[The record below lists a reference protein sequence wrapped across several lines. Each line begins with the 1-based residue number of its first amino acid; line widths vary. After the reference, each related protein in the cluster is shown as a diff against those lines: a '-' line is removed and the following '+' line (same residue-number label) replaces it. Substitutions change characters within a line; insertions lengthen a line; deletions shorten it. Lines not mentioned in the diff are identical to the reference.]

1 MRGVDNSYMLGSI
14 VLPKNKEVMLSAKK
28 DEKNDGEEK
37 ETHGIF
43 DSIEP
48 KDYAKKIKNKRNPN
62 KQEKAEFGKE
72 TQKEGEK
79 EAHKEI
85 VKETEKQQ
93 EILEDVIEKSKK
105 VLLKSK
111 SVFPFDWF
119 PDELIIDPTKVII
132 VHREFL
138 SSGAM
143 DTVYIKDIADVIVET
158 GPYLATLNIID
169 VSYGANKHYISKL
182 KKADAL
188 RAREIIEGLVTAL
201 KAGIDILKLPGE
213 NILSSISQLSGMQKI
228 ASP

>member
-1 MRGVDNSYMLGSI
+1 MLGSI
-14 VLPKNKEVMLSAKK
+14 VLPKNKEVRISEKEKGENKPNK
-28 DEKNDGEEK
+28 DE
-37 ETHGIF
+37 GIF
-43 DSIEP
+43 NDIEP
-48 KDYAKKIKNKRNPN
+48 KDYSKKVKNK
-62 KQEKAEFGKE
+62 KDFAKEETSEFGKKA
-72 TQKEGEK
+72 QKEGKE

-93 EILEDVIEKSKK
+93 EILEDVIQKSKK
-105 VLLKSK
+105 VLFKSK

-132 VHREFL
+132 VHKEFL
-138 SSGAM
+138 SSGTM
-143 DTVYIKDIADVIVET
+143 DTVYIKDIADVVIET
-158 GPYLATLNIID
+158 GPYLATVNIVDI
-169 VSYGANKHYISKL
+169 SYGASKHYIKKL

-228 ASP
+228 ANP